1 MAEITKVERPFSD
14 GERDMVNTNQSKVE
28 DVDSKTSGSGEEKKR
43 IRVKF
48 DENIY
53 TVINWYFLTVQ

>member
-1 MAEITKVERPFSD
+1 MGIISQEIPFSGSSVIAGKIID
-14 GERDMVNTNQSKVE
+14 ARTTGQA
-28 DVDSKTSGSGEEKKR
+28 SGSGEEKKR

>member
-1 MAEITKVERPFSD
+1 MGDHFA
-14 GERDMVNTNQSKVE
+14 RDSVLWISVIASKII
-28 DVDSKTSGSGEEKKR
+28 DARTTGQASGSGEEKKR